1 MKIYK
6 WEWYV
11 VFSRSERW
19 DVAQRIG
26 GWSQRVHLT
35 YTTDPLYVQGKIIEF
50 GKKKKLFVV
59 QKPTKSNR
67 EGF

>member
-11 VFSRSERW
+11 FCSRIERW
-19 DVAQRIG
+19 DVAPRIG

-50 GKKKKLFVV
+50 GKKKRKTGCCPNAY
-59 QKPTKSNR
+59 QK
-67 EGF
+67 